1 MIHQQFASQLVL
13 DVDYQAILSPLDN
26 FTQVV
31 DRFFVTGGHG
41 CNVTVPF
48 KEQAFKLCGHV
59 SHAAKVAGAV
69 NTLTIKEGV
78 LCGDNTD
85 GIGLVNDLRRN
96 NVSLSGIRVLLLGA
110 GGAARG
116 IILPLINAGV
126 SAIVIANRTIEKA
139 HQLASLVD
147 PDIVSGC
154 GLDDI
159 PEQSYDLIIN
169 ASSAGLKGRGPT
181 VSAELV
187 QHSTVCYDM
196 IYSAETT
203 AFCQWGN
210 NSGAYLCI
218 DGLGMLV
225 EQAAESFRLWTGKQP
240 NTLLTLTLLREHL
253 T

>member
-26 FTQVV
+26 FAQVV
-31 DRFFVTGGHG
+31 ERFFIAGGHG

-48 KEQAFKLCGHV
+48 KEQAFKLCGHL
-59 SHAAKVAGAV
+59 SHAARVAEAV
-69 NTLTIKEGV
+69 NTLTMKDGV

-96 NVSLSGIRVLLLGA
+96 NVRLSGTTVLMLGA

-116 IILPLINAGV
+116 AILPLINAGV
-126 SAIVIANRTIEKA
+126 RSIVIANRTVEKA
-139 HQLASLVD
+139 YQLASLVD
-147 PDIVSGC
+147 PTIVSGC

-169 ASSAGLKGRGPT
+169 ASSAGLQGRGPDL
-181 VSAELV
+181 SADVV
-187 QHSTVCYDM
+187 QASTVCYDM
-196 IYSAETT
+196 IYSTETT
-203 AFCQWGN
+203 AFCQWGIN
-210 NSGAYLCI
+210 RGAYLCL

-225 EQAAESFRLWTGKQP
+225 EQAAESFRLWTGEQP
-240 NTLLTLTLLREHL
+240 NTLSTLSLLRECL